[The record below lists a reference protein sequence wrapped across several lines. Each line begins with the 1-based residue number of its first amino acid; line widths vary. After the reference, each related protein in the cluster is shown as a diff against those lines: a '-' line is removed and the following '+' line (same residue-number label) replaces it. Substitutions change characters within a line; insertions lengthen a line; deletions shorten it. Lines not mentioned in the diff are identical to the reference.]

1 MKWVT
6 LWKKQLVTLRKD
18 SWPNKIM
25 ANLKDIRDRI
35 KSVRSIQK
43 VTKAMKMVAAAKMRK
58 AQGRMEQARPYTHR
72 LTEVIHHLLP
82 DVDRELLP
90 LLDIREIQRVGYIV
104 VTSDRGLA
112 GSFNTN
118 VLKKAQ
124 QEIDEIGKQNVD
136 LFCIGKKA
144 RDHFKRRDY
153 NIVQSHIEFWNDL
166 DFPHSMKMGEGIIS
180 HFINSEVDEIHVVYN
195 EFVNVATQSIQSE
208 RLLPLEYGDEDT
220 MTHIDR
226 LYEPSKEKLV
236 RSLIPRHLNIQ
247 MWKYLLESYASEQ
260 AARMVA
266 MENATDNAEDM
277 IKDLS
282 LEFNKAR
289 QASITKEMLEI
300 VGGAEALK

>member
-1 MKWVT
+1 M
-6 LWKKQLVTLRKD
+6 TLRKD
-18 SWPNKIM
+18 SWPDQIM

-35 KSVRSIQK
+35 KSVKSIQK

-58 AQGRMEQARPYTHR
+58 AQERMEQARPYTHR

-82 DVDRELLP
+82 DIDRELLP

-124 QEIDEIGKQNVD
+124 QEIDEIGKQKVD

-144 RDHFKRRDY
+144 IDHFKRRNY

-166 DFPHSMKMGEGIIS
+166 DFPHAMKMSEGIIS
-180 HFINSEVDEIHVVYN
+180 HFINGEVDEIHVVYN
-195 EFVNVATQSIQSE
+195 EFVNIATQSIQSE
-208 RLLPLEYGDEDT
+208 RLLPLEYDDKDRIA
-220 MTHIDR
+220 HVDR

>member
-1 MKWVT
+1 MC
-6 LWKKQLVTLRKD
+6 
-18 SWPNKIM
+18 
-25 ANLKDIRDRI
+25 IRDR
-35 KSVRSIQK
+35 
-43 VTKAMKMVAAAKMRK
+43 VAAAKMRK
-58 AQGRMEQARPYTHR
+58 AQERMEQARPYTHR

-82 DVDRELLP
+82 DIDRELLP

-124 QEIDEIGKQNVD
+124 QEIDEIGKQKVD

-144 RDHFKRRDY
+144 IDHFKRRNY

-166 DFPHSMKMGEGIIS
+166 DFPHAMKMSEGIIS
-180 HFINSEVDEIHVVYN
+180 HFINGEVDEIHVVYN
-195 EFVNVATQSIQSE
+195 EFVNIATQSIQSE
-208 RLLPLEYGDEDT
+208 RLLPLEYDDKDRIA
-220 MTHIDR
+220 HVDR

-266 MENATDNAEDM
+266 MENATENAEDM

-300 VGGAEALK
+300 VSGAEALK